1 MKRAIFILAFALA
14 FSGCRD
20 VIFDNPFDPNAS
32 RIEVKILKIMDT
44 RLSGNGDLC
53 FDGEKLWFASE
64 GGTLYAVDPDSG
76 IITRELYVG
85 GTPSGITFFE
95 GRLYVG
101 ILECSILVLDPL
113 SGDIL
118 VEFPMG
124 EKIPAFLTN
133 FGEKLIVYDT
143 RSSSV
148 FEFDPDTGVFSFMF
162 KITGFQVSGIEEWL
176 GNIVIVE
183 RANLSIY
190 IFRPSGEIEK
200 TYASPTNFPGG
211 IARDNLDNFY
221 LFSTDGK
228 LYKLSLY

>member
-1 MKRAIFILAFALA
+1 LKRVIFILVFALV

-20 VIFDNPFDPNAS
+20 IIFDNPFDPEAS
-32 RIEVKILKIMDT
+32 KIEVKILKIMDT

-64 GGTLYAVDPDSG
+64 GGTLYAIDPDSG
-76 IITRELYVG
+76 IVTRELYVG

-95 GRLYVG
+95 GKLYVG
-101 ILECSILVLDPL
+101 ILERSILVLDPL

-118 VEFPMG
+118 VEFPVG
-124 EKIPAFLTN
+124 EKIPAFITN
-133 FGEKLIVYDT
+133 DGTSLIIYDA

-162 KITGFQVSGIEEWL
+162 KITGFQVSGIEGWA

-190 IFRPSGEIEK
+190 VFRPDGEIEK
-200 TYASPTNFPGG
+200 AYASPTNYPGG
-211 IARDNLDNFY
+211 ITKDSFDNFY

-228 LYKLSLY
+228 LYKLSLF